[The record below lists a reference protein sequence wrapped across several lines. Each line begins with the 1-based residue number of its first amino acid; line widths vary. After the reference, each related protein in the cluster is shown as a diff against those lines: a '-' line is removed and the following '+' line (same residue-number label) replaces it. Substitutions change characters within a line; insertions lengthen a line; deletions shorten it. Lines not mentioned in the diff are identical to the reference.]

1 MWYIC
6 VTESLCYIPEKSTI
20 IQFLKDVKK
29 TGKKEMNEQ
38 TWKEWLC
45 LSLALSLCP
54 PVLVL
59 DTSQSALHVNPPP
72 FDI

>member
-1 MWYIC
+1 MW
-6 VTESLCYIPEKSTI
+6 
-20 IQFLKDVKK
+20 KK
-29 TGKKEMNEQ
+29 QEKKEMNEP
-38 TWKEWLC
+38 TWKEWPC

-54 PVLVL
+54 TVLVL